1 MILNN
6 ILAFM
11 ADPVNIGKEVVDS
24 IETEVKSSTSMLPSL
39 SFDEIIQKLISG
51 AIDIGMRILVA
62 IIVFYIG
69 KLIINKIHAIVR
81 TILVKHSIEKSLA
94 TFVLSVVKI
103 TLLFVLIVSVIGILG
118 IETSSFIAIFASAGV
133 AIGMALSGTLQN
145 FAGGVLILFIKPYKV
160 GDYIEFGNYQ
170 GTVKEIQIFNTVLN
184 TPDNKSIIIPNG
196 GLSTGTI
203 NNYSKEEYR
212 RISWDI
218 SISYGDDVDVA
229 RKVALA
235 ILNNDSRIV
244 KKYREDDKE
253 MRAAKEQLDH
263 TVENETA
270 GKEDTTATAHEKKP
284 FMLRMFG
291 NKTKLKENVEKWEK
305 EHNKQ
310 SLPPAKKIDCSP
322 TVSLTSL
329 ADSSIVV
336 SIRAWTRSEF
346 YWSVLYDVNEKI
358 YKEYPQNGLSFPF
371 PQMDVHVTKAE

>member
-69 KLIINKIHAIVR
+69 KLIINKIHSIVR
-81 TILVKHSIEKSLA
+81 AILVKHSIEKSLA

-170 GTVKEIQIFNTVLN
+170 GT
-184 TPDNKSIIIPNG
+184 PDNKSIIIPNG

-218 SISYGDDVDVA
+218 SISYGDDVDIA
-229 RKVALA
+229 RKVALD

-253 MRAAKEQLDH
+253 MRKLKEQEEH
-263 TVENETA
+263 PNE
-270 GKEDTTATAHEKKP
+270 KETTDEKSIIPVKKKS
-284 FMLRMFG
+284 FMRRIFSR
-291 NKTKLKENVEKWEK
+291 KAKIKENVEKWEK
-305 EHNKQ
+305 EHRKQ
-310 SLPPAKKIDCSP
+310 SLPQPVKVDCSP

>member
-69 KLIINKIHAIVR
+69 KLIINKIHSIVR
-81 TILVKHSIEKSLA
+81 AILVKHSIEKSLA

-270 GKEDTTATAHEKKP
+270 GKEDTTAHEKKP

>member
-69 KLIINKIHAIVR
+69 KLIINKIHSIVR
-81 TILVKHSIEKSLA
+81 AILVKHSIEKSLA

-145 FAGGVLILFIKPYKV
+145 FAGGVLILYIKPYKV

-218 SISYGDDVDVA
+218 SISYGDDVDIA
-229 RKVALA
+229 RKVALD

-253 MRAAKEQLDH
+253 MRKLKEQEEH
-263 TVENETA
+263 PNE
-270 GKEDTTATAHEKKP
+270 KETTDEKSIIPVKKKS
-284 FMLRMFG
+284 FMRRIFSR
-291 NKTKLKENVEKWEK
+291 KAKIKENVEKWEK
-305 EHNKQ
+305 EHRKQ
-310 SLPPAKKIDCSP
+310 SLPQPVKVDCSP

>member
-1 MILNN
+1 MILNT

-11 ADPVNIGKEVVDS
+11 AGPVNIGKEVVDS

-218 SISYGDDVDVA
+218 
-229 RKVALA
+229 
-235 ILNNDSRIV
+235 
-244 KKYREDDKE
+244 
-253 MRAAKEQLDH
+253 AK
-263 TVENETA
+263 
-270 GKEDTTATAHEKKP
+270 
-284 FMLRMFG
+284 
-291 NKTKLKENVEKWEK
+291 
-305 EHNKQ
+305 
-310 SLPPAKKIDCSP
+310 
-322 TVSLTSL
+322 
-329 ADSSIVV
+329 
-336 SIRAWTRSEF
+336 
-346 YWSVLYDVNEKI
+346 
-358 YKEYPQNGLSFPF
+358 
-371 PQMDVHVTKAE
+371 